1 MNYRREVDGL
11 RALAV
16 LPVILFHAGFSAF
29 SGGFVGVDV
38 FFVISG
44 YLITSIILAEKQA
57 GTFTLVSFWE
67 RRARRILPA
76 LFFVMLACLPIA
88 WLWLLP
94 EDLKSFSQGL
104 VAVATFA
111 SNIWFNMASG
121 YFSPASEQDP
131 LLHTWSL
138 AVEEQYYLFFPAFLM
153 LTWRLGKRWVTA
165 ILITIAVLS
174 LVAAQWGS
182 VVDPTATFYLLPTR
196 AWELLIGVFVAFYAS
211 SNKTQQP
218 GRMVREIGGAV
229 GLLLLIYAI
238 LAFDRQTPFPSAY
251 ALVPT
256 IGTALI
262 ILFASHET
270 FVGKLLGYKL
280 LVGIGLV
287 SYSAYL
293 WHQPLFAFARQRS
306 LYEPSRLLFGSLAL
320 AAIVLAYFSWKYV
333 ELPFRSRQHF
343 SRRTVFTY
351 GATGSALLIAAGL
364 SGHLTKGYPGR
375 LPASAHITATGFP
388 KIDNGWCF
396 YSVDTI
402 KSLPLGTKGLECW
415 LGDKKA
421 QIRGVLFGDS
431 FAGHYEPLWDKVG
444 LDAKAG
450 INAITTNWCYP
461 SMNEDFTGPTN
472 SRAFDQCLFNRKYI
486 IDNIEKYDFAVLGS
500 SWGAILSQGKMDEV
514 FEFIDYIAPKVG
526 TVAVMASP
534 KQFDLNITSSYRRGI
549 LHSGT
554 FDISKVSA
562 VRDKAQSDGNSM
574 LAEYSKKYDNV
585 IFIDRDSLFLV
596 DGKPSD
602 VTAQGVPYSWE
613 GSHLSIYGSTSAA
626 DTFLVS
632 HKYFHFRKMVQSSA
646 IVEGRSTQ
654 ARNGPTGAAAVNMTD
669 QT

>member
-16 LPVILFHAGFSAF
+16 LPVILFHAGFSTF

-57 GTFTLVSFWE
+57 GTFTLFNFWE

-76 LFFVMLACLPIA
+76 LFFVMFACLPVA

-104 VAVATFA
+104 VAVAAFA

-121 YFSPASEQDP
+121 YFSPTSEQDP

-153 LTWRLGKRWVTA
+153 LTWRLGKRSVIS
-165 ILITIAVLS
+165 ILVIIAVLS
-174 LVAAQWGS
+174 LAAAQWGS
-182 VVDPTATFYLLPTR
+182 LVDPTAAFYLLPTR

-211 SNKTQQP
+211 SDRTQQP
-218 GRMVREIGGAV
+218 GRMAGEIGGAV

-238 LAFDRQTPFPSAY
+238 LAFDNQTPFPSVY
-251 ALVPT
+251 TLVPT
-256 IGTALI
+256 IGAALI
-262 ILFASHET
+262 ILFASRET
-270 FVGKLLGYKL
+270 VVGKLLGYKL
-280 LVGIGLV
+280 LVGIGLI

-306 LYEPSRLLFGSLAL
+306 LYEPSQALFGSLAL

-333 ELPFRSRQHF
+333 ERPFRNRQHF
-343 SRRTVFTY
+343 SRRAIFTY
-351 GATGSALLIAAGL
+351 GATGSALLIATGL
-364 SGHLTKGYPGR
+364 SGHLTKGYPNR
-375 LPASAHITATGFP
+375 MPASARIKGIGFP

-415 LGDKKA
+415 LGDKTA
-421 QIRGVLFGDS
+421 QIKGVLFGDS
-431 FAGHYEPLWDKVG
+431 FAGHYEPLWNKAG
-444 LDAKAG
+444 LDAKAD
-450 INAITTNWCYP
+450 INAVTTNWCYP
-461 SMNEDFTGPTN
+461 SMNEDFTGPKS
-472 SRAFDQCLFNRKYI
+472 SRAFEQCLFNRKYI
-486 IDNIEKYDFAVLGS
+486 VNNIENYDFAVLGS
-500 SWGAILSQGKMDEV
+500 SWGAVLSQGKMDGV
-514 FEFIDYIAPKVG
+514 FEFIDYIAPKVR
-526 TVAVMASP
+526 TVVVMASP
-534 KQFDLNITSSYRRGI
+534 KQFDLNITSSYRKGI

-554 FDISKVSA
+554 FDISKVSTL
-562 VRDKAQSDGNSM
+562 RDKAQADGNRM

-602 VTAQGVPYSWE
+602 VTAEGIPYSWE

-626 DTFLVS
+626 DTFLAS
-632 HKYFHFRKMVQSSA
+632 HKYASFKERVHNTV
-646 IVEGRSTQ
+646 
-654 ARNGPTGAAAVNMTD
+654 AAD
-669 QT
+669 